1 MLTTQH
7 QFNAIMKHVTVG
19 AFAALLL
26 VLALVGRVSC
36 AGVVEEEVE
45 VEDSSHSSR
54 ELHHV
59 GPAPVLEEYELDPTC
74 DYEAV
79 MLHNTTPPRTYV
91 QQEMT
96 IPLLPTYS
104 TRLSKMPTE

>member
-1 MLTTQH
+1 
-7 QFNAIMKHVTVG
+7 MKHVTVG

-26 VLALVGRVSC
+26 VLALAGRVSG
-36 AGVVEEEVE
+36 AGVAVEEEEVE

-79 MLHNTTPPRTYV
+79 NVTQHNATTYICTARDDNPPCYQHTV
-91 QQEMT
+91 QGF
-96 IPLLPTYS
+96 P
-104 TRLSKMPTE
+104 RC